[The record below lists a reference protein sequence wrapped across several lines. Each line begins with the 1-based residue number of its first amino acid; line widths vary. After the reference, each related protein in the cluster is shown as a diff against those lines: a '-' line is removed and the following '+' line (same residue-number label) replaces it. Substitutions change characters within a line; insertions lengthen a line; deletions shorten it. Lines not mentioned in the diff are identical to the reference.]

1 MDSLQELR
9 ALAKRRHVHFDVR
22 PDVTYRDHRP
32 MAVGFEVRVWGVH
45 DKGAH
50 AMPGCAQCRP
60 ILEELEQIVRW
71 ALPPK
76 ESETRIEVV
85 PCDRSLY
92 DSKVLP
98 GADEVFV
105 AVRVEHRGAMELPV
119 DACEERCL
127 KRIRQRLRELGIAEQ

>member
-1 MDSLQELR
+1 MDALQELR
-9 ALAKRRHVHFDVR
+9 GLAKRRHVHFDIR

-32 MAVGFEVRVWGVH
+32 IAVGFEVRVWGVH

-60 ILEELEQIVRW
+60 ILEELEQVVRW
-71 ALPPK
+71 ALPPEEPLTK
-76 ESETRIEVV
+76 LEVI

-98 GADEVFV
+98 GADEVYV
-105 AVRVEHRGAMELPV
+105 AIRVEHRGENELPV

-127 KRIRQRLRELGIAEQ
+127 RAIRLRLRELGIAES